1 MATATASTDDHGDR
15 TSSPTAS
22 TFSTETANAIATLPE
37 DVSAYDDAKSKAT
50 SIKSVARSSRSKLV
64 ELEDEET
71 ASIRSEGYA
80 KSPTTSTAP
89 ILAVTA
95 AEEELQ
101 RTPTR
106 GVTPEHGRQSSQVDE
121 VEESEKPL
129 PVLPATK
136 ASSSYDEESLIS
148 SKDNSEVAIDM
159 SKASSTTYPPIK
171 AELPTSTPIP
181 HDEVVAIAPPDGGLR
196 AWLNVL
202 GGFLILFASF
212 GLVTAY
218 GVFQAYYKQAF
229 LRDHSESAISWIGS
243 VELCLFFV
251 MALVAGP
258 LFDKGRFRLL
268 IGLGSALWILSIFLI
283 PQATKYW
290 HTMIIQGV
298 LGGLGVG
305 LLFLPALSI
314 QSHWFERRRALAI
327 GLVASGTSI
336 GGIVFPIM
344 LNKLIVNPDVGFA
357 NAVRAAGY
365 LVAALLVIANLI
377 MVPHPAR
384 ALAKKPPH
392 PPLKQIFNPTYTFF
406 VIGAAILGFGCWMP
420 NFYIQVYFKVHGAS
434 ANATYYS
441 LAMFNAGSFLGRTLP
456 NLIADF
462 VGPYNITVFCCT
474 CAGVILFCM
483 HIMTSQP
490 ALVAFAILYGFF
502 SGGFISLVS
511 PLIVSISDHLGE
523 IGLRQGIAFLCMAAS
538 ALGGNPIVGRL
549 LGNHHGDFLYPIV
562 FSATMLL
569 GGTAITAVGQ
579 VLQMKKKG
587 TWRV

>member
-1 MATATASTDDHGDR
+1 MTTPQTAAPTDDHGNR
-15 TSSPTAS
+15 TSPTAS
-22 TFSTETANAIATLPE
+22 TFSTETAEAIATLPE
-37 DVSAYDDAKSKAT
+37 DSSAYDDAKSKAT
-50 SIKSVARSSRSKLV
+50 SVKSAARSNSSKLV

-71 ASIRSEGYA
+71 ASVRSEAWA

-89 ILAVTA
+89 ILAVTSA
-95 AEEELQ
+95 DDELHK
-101 RTPTR
+101 TPTR
-106 GVTPEHGRQSSQVDE
+106 GVTPEPVLQRSQVDE
-121 VEESEKPL
+121 VEELEKPL

-136 ASSSYDEESLIS
+136 VSSSYDEESLIS
-148 SKDNSEVAIDM
+148 SKDKSEVAIDM
-159 SKASSTTYPPIK
+159 SKTSSTYPPIK

-243 VELCLFFV
+243 VQLCLFFV

-258 LFDKGRFRLL
+258 LFDKGRFRFL
-268 IGLGSALWILSIFLI
+268 IGFGSGLWILSIFLI

-290 HTMIIQGV
+290 HTMLIQGV
-298 LGGLGVG
+298 LGGLAVG
-305 LLFLPALSI
+305 ILFLPALSI

-344 LNKLIVNPDVGFA
+344 LNKLIVNPNVGFA

-377 MVPHPAR
+377 MAPHPAR

-392 PPLKQIFNPTYTFF
+392 PPLKHIFNPTYTFF

-456 NLIADF
+456 NLVADSQ
-462 VGPYNITVFCCT
+462 
-474 CAGVILFCM
+474 
-483 HIMTSQP
+483 IMTSQP
-490 ALVAFAILYGFF
+490 ALISFAILYGFF

-538 ALGGNPIVGRL
+538 ALGGNPIAGRL
-549 LGNHHGDFLYPIV
+549 LTTHHGDFLYPIV
-562 FSATMLL
+562 FAATMLL
-569 GGTAITAVGQ
+569 AGTAITAIGLA
-579 VLQMKKKG
+579 LQMKKKG
-587 TWRV
+587 SWRV